1 MTLCFAHS
9 ASVFSWRTQ
18 TMPVSR
24 QHLPLFP
31 QFGEVL
37 ALFRGGGGQMRDSR
51 FRTLSPLSL
60 IFTLPES
67 DPHPCSTLT
76 HILVPATPCAGAEPI
91 HFGHE
96 VFGITCIWTEAVL
109 VAETDYMNQSDLTQP
124 FRLSC
129 SIRSAPPPP
138 PPPHP
143 IPQSMKRPCMEDP
156 CPCSCCQGFALP
168 LSPPVDLTSAHCCC
182 TQHNRKV
189 PNIM

>member
-138 PPPHP
+138 PTPPHP
-143 IPQSMKRPCMEDP
+143 PIYEKALYGRP
-156 CPCSCCQGFALP
+156 LP
-168 LSPPVDLTSAHCCC
+168 MQLLSGLRPPFITPSRSDLC
-182 TQHNRKV
+182 TLLLHTA
-189 PNIM
+189 